1 MNNLLSANKIN
12 KKVALGKQNELHIL
26 KDVDVTIQRGEF
38 VAIMGPS
45 GSGKSTLLY
54 NISGID
60 RATSG
65 TVQFLDQRID
75 RMSEEELSALRL
87 HRMGFV
93 FQDINLLKNLSL
105 LDNILFPALMKNRAA
120 KQELRG
126 KANALM
132 TRMGI
137 EGLVDNLINQGS
149 GGQLQRVAICRALIN
164 EPDILF
170 GDEPT
175 GALDSAAKA
184 EIMDIIGD
192 IHQEGTSVV
201 LVTHYPKV
209 AARSQRILFMQDGR
223 ISDEMVLGTYSR
235 EPGSLRAREE
245 TLSAWLIGKG
255 H

>member
-12 KKVALGKQNELHIL
+12 KKVTLGKQNELHIL

-93 FQDINLLKNLSL
+93 FQDINLLKKPV
-105 LDNILFPALMKNRAA
+105 FA
-120 KQELRG
+120 
-126 KANALM
+126 
-132 TRMGI
+132 
-137 EGLVDNLINQGS
+137 
-149 GGQLQRVAICRALIN
+149 GQYPLPR
-164 EPDILF
+164 PD
-170 GDEPT
+170 EKP
-175 GALDSAAKA
+175 
-184 EIMDIIGD
+184 
-192 IHQEGTSVV
+192 
-201 LVTHYPKV
+201 
-209 AARSQRILFMQDGR
+209 RSQTGTARQSKRIDDADG
-223 ISDEMVLGTYSR
+223 
-235 EPGSLRAREE
+235 
-245 TLSAWLIGKG
+245 

>member
-1 MNNLLSANKIN
+1 
-12 KKVALGKQNELHIL
+12 
-26 KDVDVTIQRGEF
+26 
-38 VAIMGPS
+38 
-45 GSGKSTLLY
+45 
-54 NISGID
+54 
-60 RATSG
+60 
-65 TVQFLDQRID
+65 
-75 RMSEEELSALRL
+75 
-87 HRMGFV
+87 
-93 FQDINLLKNLSL
+93 
-105 LDNILFPALMKNRAA
+105 
-120 KQELRG
+120 
-126 KANALM
+126 
-132 TRMGI
+132 MGI

-201 LVTHYPKV
+201 LVTHDPKV
-209 AARSQRILFMQDGR
+209 AARSQRVLFMQDGR